1 MAPPVDSVLDMT
13 LDDVI
18 KIKGKRGGGRGGS
31 RKVGAASQKAAGAA
45 GKLQDEKK
53 AGNAK
58 VAEKASEK
66 QDAKAGGTGARRLR
80 RVTAAQVA
88 PAVRAAAAAAKATAP
103 GATAGTKA
111 DGKAKSAV
119 SNAAPPAKSMDMR
132 PLSAPKGVSDKLGMT
147 LDDLLKF
154 EVKKK
159 RTDKPDKS
167 NETGNSK
174 AAQAGAGKMRGGR
187 RRMMRLRKL
196 PAKAK
201 AKAKGQANPKA
212 KAKAK
217 AKGRARWQDDNYSY
231 STWGSGRRNQ
241 SGKGGGGGGGGGGGR
256 WDDQDHWRRN
266 NNNAN
271 SWETPRR
278 PAGSGM
284 YADWNAGSTR
294 KRPSTF
300 DDWGPPPAEKRLRM
314 LGSESGFR
322 SSSFGGGWSRDEPSS
337 RGEMKSSQAERGR
350 TANWGTGS
358 GWSRYLTG
366 AAGGDVESVGS
377 VRRSSMGGSCRI
389 RVSNVP
395 KNLNWRDIKEAFEDN
410 GRVTRCEVERGVA
423 WVTFEN
429 PVDAKKAVQ
438 TFDRGEL
445 NGQTIFV
452 THE

>member
-1 MAPPVDSVLDMT
+1 MAPPVESVLDMT

-31 RKVGAASQKAAGAA
+31 RKAGAGSQKAAGAG
-45 GKLQDEKK
+45 GKLRDEKK
-53 AGNAK
+53 AGGAK
-58 VAEKASEK
+58 VAEKATEK
-66 QDAKAGGTGARRLR
+66 GDAKAGGTGARRLR

-103 GATAGTKA
+103 GATSKTE
-111 DGKAKSAV
+111 GKAKGTSG
-119 SNAAPPAKSMDMR
+119 NAATAKKMDVR
-132 PLSAPKGVSDKLGMT
+132 PLAAPKGVSDKLGMS

-159 RTDKPDKS
+159 RPDKTDKS
-167 NETGNSK
+167 NETGDTRV
-174 AAQAGAGKMRGGR
+174 AQATGGAGKMRGGR
-187 RRMMRLRKL
+187 RRMMRLRKQ
-196 PAKAK
+196 PAKPKAK
-201 AKAKGQANPKA
+201 AKSQANPKA

-217 AKGRARWQDDNYSY
+217 AKGRARWQDDSYSTY
-231 STWGSGRRNQ
+231 STWGSGRNNS
-241 SGKGGGGGGGGGGGR
+241 SGKGGGR
-256 WDDQDHWRRN
+256 WEDLSHWRRN
-266 NNNAN
+266 STTT

-284 YADWNAGSTR
+284 YADWSTGSTR
-294 KRPSTF
+294 KRVSTF

-314 LGSESGFR
+314 LGGESGFR
-322 SSSFGGGWSRDEPSS
+322 SSSFGWARDEPSS
-337 RGEMKSSQAERGR
+337 RGEMKSSQAERGGR
-350 TANWGTGS
+350 AANWGSGS
-358 GWSRYLTG
+358 GWSRYLAG
-366 AAGGDVESVGS
+366 AAGGEVES
-377 VRRSSMGGSCRI
+377 VRRSSMTGSSRI

-410 GRVTRCEVERGVA
+410 GRVERCEVERGVA
-423 WVTFEN
+423 WVTFAN
-429 PVDAKKAVQ
+429 PLDAKKAVQ

>member
-31 RKVGAASQKAAGAA
+31 RKVGAGSQKAAGAA
-45 GKLQDEKK
+45 GKLRDEKK
-53 AGNAK
+53 AGSAK
-58 VAEKASEK
+58 VAEKAMEK
-66 QDAKAGGTGARRLR
+66 GDTKAGGTGARRLR

-88 PAVRAAAAAAKATAP
+88 PAVRAAAAAAKATAA
-103 GATAGTKA
+103 GATSGTKA
-111 DGKAKSAV
+111 DGKAKGASAT
-119 SNAAPPAKSMDMR
+119 PAKTTDTTK
-132 PLSAPKGVSDKLGMT
+132 LLAAPKGVSDKLGMS
-147 LDDLLKF
+147 LEDLLKF

-159 RTDKPDKS
+159 KTTDKPDKS
-167 NETGNSK
+167 NETGDSK
-174 AAQAGAGKMRGGR
+174 AVQETGNAGKMRGGR
-187 RRMMRLRKL
+187 RKMMRLRKI
-196 PAKAK
+196 PAKTKNKPK
-201 AKAKGQANPKA
+201 AQASPKA

-217 AKGRARWQDDNYSY
+217 AKGRNRWQDDSYSTY
-231 STWGSGRRNQ
+231 STWGSGRRNTT
-241 SGKGGGGGGGGGGGR
+241 GKGSGR
-256 WDDQDHWRRN
+256 WDEQDHWSRKSN
-266 NNNAN
+266 TT

-284 YADWNAGSTR
+284 YADSYWNTSTTK

-314 LGSESGFR
+314 LGGESGFR
-322 SSSFGGGWSRDEPSS
+322 SSSFGWARDEPSS
-337 RGEMKSSQAERGR
+337 RGEMMKSSQAERGGR
-350 TANWGTGS
+350 AANWGSGS
-358 GWSRYLTG
+358 GWSRYLAG
-366 AAGGDVESVGS
+366 AAGGEIES
-377 VRRSSMGGSCRI
+377 VRRSSIGGSCRI